1 MDLASDKQAADILLL
16 DIREVASFA
25 DYMVIMS
32 AGSVRQMKALADDLL
47 GTIKQAGVHLHH
59 QEGSADS
66 GWLLLDYADVVV
78 HIFAPEQRGF
88 YQLEQVW
95 HRAKTVVRIQ

>member
-25 DYMVIMS
+25 DYMDIMS
-32 AGSVRQMKALADDLL
+32 AGSVRQMKALADDML
-47 GTIKQAGVHLHH
+47 GTVKQAGVRLHH

-78 HIFAPEQRGF
+78 HILAPEQRGF